1 MTSNIGSQYIAD
13 VAGDEEKMTERVLA
27 AMKEHF
33 RPEFINRVDD
43 LVIFHPLGREQIA
56 AIVDI
61 QLVRLDKLLEA
72 RDVSLTLT
80 EKAKGLLAKHGWDPV
95 YGARPLKRAIQK
107 YVADPLSTAILE
119 GRIKDGQAVKGDAKG
134 DSIDFTAK

>member
-1 MTSNIGSQYIAD
+1 MTSNIGSQYLTE
-13 VAGDEEKMTERVLA
+13 VAGNEEQMTERVLA

-43 LVIFHPLGREQIA
+43 LVIFHPLGKEQIA
-56 AIVDI
+56 SIVNI
-61 QLVRLDKLLEA
+61 QLKRLDTLLAA
-72 RDVSLTLT
+72 RGISLTLT
-80 EKAKGLLAKHGWDPV
+80 DKARDLIAKHGWDPV

-119 GRIKDGQAVKGDAKG
+119 GRIKDGQAVRADAKG
-134 DSIDFTAK
+134 DAIEFAT